1 MGGFIEFCKTIGTA
15 RLAAMGAVAVG
26 LIGFFVFL
34 MLRIAQ
40 PQMTTLFSELPID
53 DSSSVISK
61 LESLN
66 VPFELRNEG
75 STILVPKDRVLRLRM
90 SLAEEGLPTGGMVGY
105 EIFDKGDTLGATS
118 FVQNLNHLRALEGE
132 LARTIRSLDRVQMAR
147 VHLVLPKR
155 QLFARDKSD
164 PTASI
169 VLKMRG
175 GLDRGQI
182 RAIQHLVASAVK
194 DLKPSRV
201 SLVDENGTLLASGS
215 GEGDQSTLIGSF
227 EERNQAFEARAEREL
242 EQIVSRIVGENNS
255 RIQVT
260 AEIDYNRI
268 TQTSDTFDP
277 DGQVVRSTQTR
288 EESSDSQDA
297 ARNGAVS
304 VGNELPGAAAGGENA
319 AGAKQASSKNEE
331 VVNYEISK
339 TTKTEITEA
348 GRIKRLSVAVLVDG
362 TYTKGADNNPVYAP
376 RSKEQL
382 EQIAALV
389 RTAIGF
395 DKKRGDQIEVVNL
408 QFAPKAQIDA
418 IADEEKSM
426 FDFSKEDY
434 FYIAELAVLLIVS
447 LLVLLFV
454 VRPLVRR
461 IVTPEE
467 AAGGAAEGGVPQLVT
482 ASGEPVAGS
491 EHLQLVSPDG
501 VPVPPGA
508 GGPGGLPMPAPDG
521 KASALIDFAQVA
533 GEAHDQT
540 VQKVAGLIKGNPDEA
555 VTIVRQWL
563 QEEPA

>member
-1 MGGFIEFCKTIGTA
+1 
-15 RLAAMGAVAVG
+15 
-26 LIGFFVFL
+26 
-34 MLRIAQ
+34 
-40 PQMTTLFSELPID
+40 
-53 DSSSVISK
+53 
-61 LESLN
+61 
-66 VPFELRNEG
+66 
-75 STILVPKDRVLRLRM
+75 
-90 SLAEEGLPTGGMVGY
+90 
-105 EIFDKGDTLGATS
+105 
-118 FVQNLNHLRALEGE
+118 
-132 LARTIRSLDRVQMAR
+132 
-147 VHLVLPKR
+147 
-155 QLFARDKSD
+155 
-164 PTASI
+164 
-169 VLKMRG
+169 MRG

-215 GEGDQSTLIGSF
+215 GERDQSALIGSF

-242 EQIVSRIVGENNS
+242 EQIVNRIVGENNS

-268 TQTSDTFDP
+268 TQTSDTYDP

-304 VGNELPGAAAGGENA
+304 VGNELPGANAGGDNV

-362 TYTKGADNNPVYAP
+362 VYTKGADNTPVYAP
-376 RSKEQL
+376 RPKEQL

-395 DKKRGDQIEVVNL
+395 DRKRGDQIEVVNL

-461 IVTPEE
+461 IITPEE
-467 AAGGAAEGGVPQLVT
+467 AGAAEDGAPQLVT
-482 ASGEPVAGS
+482 ASGEPVEGCRTPAI
-491 EHLQLVSPDG
+491 VSPRRPADSTG
-501 VPVPPGA
+501 RRRHIAYGPPDSKTA
-508 GGPGGLPMPAPDG
+508 
-521 KASALIDFAQVA
+521 ALIDFAQVA
-533 GEAHDQT
+533 GEAHEQT
-540 VQKVAGLIKGNPDEA
+540 VKKVAGLIKGNPDEA

>member
-34 MLRIAQ
+34 MLRISQ
-40 PQMTTLFSELPID
+40 PHMTTLFSELPID
-53 DSSSVISK
+53 DSSAVISK

-75 STILVPKDRVLRLRM
+75 ATILVPKDRVLRLRM

-155 QLFARDKSD
+155 QLFARDKSE

-242 EQIVSRIVGENNS
+242 EQIVNKIVGENNS

-268 TQTSDTFDP
+268 TQTSDTYDP
-277 DGQVVRSTQTR
+277 EGQVVRSTQTR

-304 VGNELPGAAAGGENA
+304 VGNELPGANAGGDNA

-348 GRIKRLSVAVLVDG
+348 GRIKRLSIAVLVDG
-362 TYTKGADNNPVYAP
+362 IYTKGADNNPAYAP
-376 RSKEQL
+376 RPKEQL

-395 DKKRGDQIEVVNL
+395 DTKRGDQIEVVNL
-408 QFAPKAQIDA
+408 QFAPKAQVDA

-426 FDFSKEDY
+426 FDFSKQDY

-447 LLVLLFV
+447 LLVLLLV
-454 VRPLVRR
+454 VRPLIRR
-461 IVTPEE
+461 IITPEE
-467 AAGGAAEGGVPQLVT
+467 TGMTQDGAPQLVT
-482 ASGEPVAGS
+482 ASGEPVEGA

-501 VPVPPGA
+501 VPMAPGA
-508 GGPGGLPMPAPDG
+508 AGSGTAPMAPPDS
-521 KASALIDFAQVA
+521 KTAALIDFAQVA
-533 GEAHDQT
+533 GEAHEQT
-540 VQKVAGLIKGNPDEA
+540 VKKVAGLIKGNPDEA

>member
-1 MGGFIEFCKTIGTA
+1 MGGFIEFCRTIGTA

-34 MLRIAQ
+34 MLRISQ

-53 DSSSVISK
+53 DSSSVIAK
-61 LESLN
+61 LEGLN

-90 SLAEEGLPTGGMVGY
+90 SLAADGLPTGGMVGY

-155 QLFARDKSD
+155 QLFARDKSE

-215 GEGDQSTLIGSF
+215 GDRDQSGIISSF
-227 EERNQAFEARAEREL
+227 EERNQAFELRAEREL
-242 EQIVSRIVGENNS
+242 EQIVNRIVGENNS

-297 ARNGAVS
+297 ARNDAVT
-304 VGNELPGAAAGGENA
+304 VGNELPGANAGGENA
-319 AGAKQASSKNEE
+319 AGARQAASKNEE

-362 TYTKGADNNPVYAP
+362 VYNPGADNTAVYAP

-382 EQIAALV
+382 DQISALV

-395 DKKRGDQIEVVNL
+395 DAKRGDQIEVVNL
-408 QFAPKAQIDA
+408 QFAQKAPIDA
-418 IADEEKSM
+418 LADEEKSM

-434 FYIAELAVLLIVS
+434 FYIAELSVLLIVS

-461 IVTPEE
+461 IITPEE
-467 AAGGAAEGGVPQLVT
+467 PAGSGVPGIPQLVN
-482 ASGEPVAGS
+482 AAGEPIDGV
-491 EHLQLVSPDG
+491 EHLRLVSADGSPIPDG
-501 VPVPPGA
+501 S
-508 GGPGGLPMPAPDG
+508 DG
-521 KASALIDFAQVA
+521 QSAATPENKAAAMIDYAQVA
-533 GEAHDQT
+533 GEAHGQA
-540 VQKVAGLIKGNPDEA
+540 VAKVAELIKGNPDEA
-555 VTIVRQWL
+555 VAIVRQWL